1 MVEMLNAKQ
10 WYQHQELKKMFS
22 FSTDTLFEYRLEYL
36 SSAARF
42 NTHLPSK
49 RTDFDSC
56 IYLALQL
63 QWHSIEEMAGYL
75 FQNLMHFHF
84 QSMPLLHSSDSFY
97 SKFIQRLSSH
107 RQTKLAGVCTVYL
120 CLRQLKMSQILQDC
134 RIFHSNMLPSV
145 SFGIALMNF
154 SKLSIKWQVLHQ
166 GSVARLALILD

>member
-1 MVEMLNAKQ
+1 
-10 WYQHQELKKMFS
+10 MFS

-42 NTHLPSK
+42 NIHLPSK

-120 CLRQLKMSQILQDC
+120 CLRQLKMSQILQGC

-154 SKLSIKWQVLHQ
+154 SKLSIK
-166 GSVARLALILD
+166 